1 MSPATDPASGAPVA
15 LTMGEPAGIGTEI
28 ALKAWRARET
38 GASLPPF
45 FLIDTPARVR
55 KTAAALGWDI
65 PVVAIDEP
73 SMAHAVYNTALP
85 VLPLDAPICATPGA
99 PSLDT
104 APAVLAAIDTA
115 IDLVQHGA
123 ASAMVTNPIQKAP
136 LIAAGFG
143 FPGHTDYLQHRAG
156 GGAVAMMLA
165 IPGLRVVP
173 ATIHVPLKDVPALLS
188 VERLVETGVLVADAL
203 ARDVGIPSPRL
214 AFTGLNPHAG
224 EAGTLGSEEQ
234 DVIGP
239 AVAALQA
246 RGIDAK
252 GPFPADSLFH
262 ASARTQYDVAIC
274 MYHDQALI
282 PLKTIDFDRGVNITL
297 GLPWV
302 RTSPDHGTA
311 LDIAGTGQANPASL
325 IEAIRTAADM
335 AARRA
340 TA

>member
-1 MSPATDPASGAPVA
+1 
-15 LTMGEPAGIGTEI
+15 MGEPAGIGAEI
-28 ALKAWRARET
+28 ALKAWRDRRTEAPV
-38 GASLPPF
+38 PPF
-45 FLIDTPARVR
+45 FLIDTPARVQ
-55 KTAAALGWDI
+55 KTSQALGWDI
-65 PVVAIDEP
+65 PVVAIDAPEKTIG
-73 SMAHAVYNTALP
+73 VYDTGLP
-85 VLPLDAPICATPGA
+85 VLPLSVAVDATPGA
-99 PSLDT
+99 PSPDT
-104 APAVLAAIDTA
+104 ASAVIAAIDTA
-115 IDLVQHGA
+115 IDFVRRGA

-136 LIAAGFG
+136 LMAAGFG

-156 GGAVAMMLA
+156 AVTVAMMLA

-173 ATIHVPLKDVPALLS
+173 ATIHVPLSDVPALLS
-188 VERLVETGVLVADAL
+188 IEALVDTGALVAASL
-203 ARDVGIPSPRL
+203 AHDFGIHSPRL
-214 AFTGLNPHAG
+214 SFTGLNPHAG
-224 EAGTLGSEEQ
+224 EAGALGSEER

-239 AVAALQA
+239 AIATLQA

-262 ASARTQYDVAIC
+262 AKARTHYDAAIC

-311 LDIAGTGQANPASL
+311 LDIAGTGEASPASL

-340 TA
+340 SG

>member
-1 MSPATDPASGAPVA
+1 
-15 LTMGEPAGIGTEI
+15 MGEPAGIGMEI
-28 ALKAWRARET
+28 ALKSWRAGRTE
-38 GASLPPF
+38 GAVPPF

-55 KTAAALGWDI
+55 EISAMLKWDV
-65 PVVAIDEP
+65 PVIAIDDP
-73 SMAHAVYNTALP
+73 AKATDVYHTALP
-85 VLPLDAPICATPGA
+85 VLPLDTTVSATPGA

-104 APAVLAAIDTA
+104 APAVLAAIDIA
-115 IDLVQHGA
+115 IDLVQRGA

-136 LIAAGFG
+136 LMAAGFG

-156 GGAVAMMLA
+156 AATVAMMLA

-188 VERLVETGVLVADAL
+188 VDRLIETGALVAEAL
-203 ARDVGIPSPRL
+203 IRDVGLSSPRL
-214 AFTGLNPHAG
+214 SLTGLNPHAG
-224 EAGTLGSEEQ
+224 ESGALGSEEQ

-325 IEAIRTAADM
+325 IEAIRTAGDM

-340 TA
+340 AG